1 MKKLF
6 TAIIGMALIAGYL
19 SCAPKPYAGRNKA
32 YEAQAK
38 AFAKIIAAPPRDS
51 VYADSLLIPSAPVL
65 TTNFGMRKPN
75 MVIIH
80 YTAQN
85 SCEKTLQTF
94 TAVSSQVSAHYVI
107 CRDGT
112 LHHMLNDWLRAWH
125 AGVAKWGNSTDVNSG
140 SVGIEIDNDGK
151 EKFSTAQLNTL
162 FGLLAYLKKTYNIPV
177 ANFIGHS
184 DVAPGRKTD
193 PGVLFPWRSLSDK
206 GYGLWWGDTSAIK
219 LPADFNAPYALRIIG
234 YDISNLPAAMQ
245 AFRMH
250 FLGSEKTGELDE
262 KEKKVLYATL
272 LKWL

>member
-6 TAIIGMALIAGYL
+6 TAAIGMILLAGYL
-19 SCAPKPYAGRNKA
+19 SCAPKPYAGRNGS

-38 AFAKIIAAPPRDS
+38 AFAKIIQAPPRDS
-51 VYADSLLIPSAPVL
+51 VYADSLRIPAAPVF

-75 MVIIH
+75 MIIIH

-125 AGVAKWGNSTDVNSG
+125 AGVSRWGNITDVNSA

-151 EKFSTAQLNTL
+151 EKYPPAQLNTL
-162 FGLLAYLKKTYNIPV
+162 FGLLAYVKKTYNIPAV
-177 ANFIGHS
+177 NFIGHS
-184 DVAPGRKTD
+184 DVAPGRKID
-193 PGVLFPWRSLSDK
+193 PGVLFPWQSLSEK
-206 GYGLWWGDTSAIK
+206 GYGLWWGDTTAIK
-219 LPADFNAPYALRIIG
+219 LPADFNAPFALRIIG
-234 YDISNLPAAMQ
+234 YDISNLPAALQ

-250 FLGSEKTGELDE
+250 FLATENTGELDE
-262 KEKKVLYATL
+262 KEKKVLYAVL
-272 LKWL
+272 LKYL